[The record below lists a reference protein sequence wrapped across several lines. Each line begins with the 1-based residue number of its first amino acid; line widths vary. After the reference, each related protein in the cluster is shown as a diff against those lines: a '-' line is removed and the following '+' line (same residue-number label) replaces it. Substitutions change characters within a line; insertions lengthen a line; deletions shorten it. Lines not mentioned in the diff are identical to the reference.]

1 MVELS
6 SGFKSG
12 TVKFVGETE
21 FQPGE
26 WVGVALDR
34 PIGVRR
40 GYYSPLGY
48 FPLWYQTMCSDPP
61 TSNCSSTVSS
71 LVLIT

>member
-26 WVGVALDR
+26 WIGVALDR

-48 FPLWYQTMCSDPP
+48 FTLWYQNHCIICVQILQLQ
-61 TSNCSSTVSS
+61 TSSV
-71 LVLIT
+71 VLIT